1 MKKLVLASALVLS
14 SAVLFSCQKKEEQPA
29 PAEQS
34 APAEQQAPAQQ
45 QPAEQPA
52 QPAEQ
57 QSAPAGQEQKAPEGQ
72 APAEQQPKEQKS
84 SEQTSPK
91 ESEKQV
97 AKKEEKKAES
107 VAKVDGKALFTTK
120 GCTACHQ
127 EATDAVGPALKKIA
141 AVYAGKEADLIK
153 FLKGESQAIV
163 DPAKAAIMQPQ
174 INTTKALSDEERK
187 ALAEFIL
194 SHK

>member
-1 MKKLVLASALVLS
+1 MRKLVLASALVLS

-29 PAEQS
+29 EQP

-57 QSAPAGQEQKAPEGQ
+57 QSAPAGQEQQAPEGQ

-84 SEQTSPK
+84 SEKTSPK
-91 ESEKQV
+91 QAEKQV
-97 AKKEEKKAES
+97 TKKEEKKAES

-127 EATDAVGPALKKIA
+127 EAADTVGPALKKIA
-141 AVYAGKEADLIK
+141 TAYAGKEADLIK
-153 FLKGESQAIV
+153 FLKGEGKAIV
-163 DPAKAAIMQPQ
+163 DPTKFAVMQPQ
-174 INTTKALSDEERK
+174 LNTTKALSDEERK